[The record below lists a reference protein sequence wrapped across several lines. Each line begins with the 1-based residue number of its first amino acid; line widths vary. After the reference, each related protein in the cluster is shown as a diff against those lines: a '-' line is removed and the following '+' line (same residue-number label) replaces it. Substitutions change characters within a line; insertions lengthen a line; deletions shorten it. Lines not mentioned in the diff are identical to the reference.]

1 MSGVASDELCLDKLP
16 AELPQTGRLREVA
29 TNLWKRDDVVALWL
43 GGSFADETA
52 DRYSDIDLR
61 VAVPPE
67 SIAHWKAL
75 DERALCDILGRPCL
89 AHERGDYGPFAI
101 LHHTLLADGD
111 IYDLFVQST
120 EHEKHE
126 HSVLILGCRDA
137 TFAVRL
143 KAFATGQKD
152 VDPTPA
158 DGEEIAHL
166 IRAFWFNTHKHR
178 KVFARGLDLLS
189 SVGINVER
197 AMLLRL
203 WYASI
208 TGLDGGEARPNIFAL
223 SERYRVVRR
232 QMGARAMQI
241 LGAPLSSREHMI
253 VHIEQ
258 LRNEVGAVGRQLA
271 GRLGFE
277 YPEQL
282 EAMVR
287 ESWEQF
293 ESDEKDK
300 LRRDVPNE

>member
-1 MSGVASDELCLDKLP
+1 MSGVASDGLSLEKLP
-16 AELPQTGRLREVA
+16 AELPQSARLREVA
-29 TNLWKRDDVVALWL
+29 TNLWKRDEVVALWL

-61 VAVPPE
+61 IAVSPDA
-67 SIAHWKAL
+67 IAAWKAL
-75 DERALCDILGRPCL
+75 DDAALCEILGQPCL
-89 AHERGDYGPFAI
+89 AHERADYGPFAI

-126 HSVLILGCRDA
+126 HAVLILGCRDA

-143 KAFATGQKD
+143 KTFATGQKD

-158 DGEEIAHL
+158 DGEEIARL

-178 KVFARGLDLLS
+178 KVFARGLDLLA

-203 WYASI
+203 WYALI
-208 TGLDGGEARPNIFAL
+208 TGLDGGEARPNIFSL

-232 QMGARAMQI
+232 EMGARAMQI

-258 LRNEVGAVGRQLA
+258 LRNEMSTVGRQLA
-271 GRLGFE
+271 GRLGFD
-277 YPEQL
+277 YPEPL

-287 ESWEQF
+287 RRWEQF
-293 ESDEKDK
+293 KADEQDK
-300 LRRDVPNE
+300 LRTC